1 MDNPKDHAKI
11 WDRRTLERNVRK
23 GVMTRKDVEKYL
35 KSLPDSASKVAED
48 EPDEDDEDDEDDVE
62 DDDDAPKGKNGA

>member
-35 KSLPDSASKVAED
+35 KSLPDAAEKVAEVEIDD
-48 EPDEDDEDDEDDVE
+48 EDEDEDDAEGG
-62 DDDDAPKGKNGA
+62 DAEGKNGA